1 MRERDLLLDDI
12 TSMNSGRTLPVS
24 SFFFMA
30 MLLAVCSKPVRVISG
45 AAILIAPLDPTYLLF
60 FPRVRLCF
68 GMIGLRPCC
77 SASVCSVTW

>member
-1 MRERDLLLDDI
+1 
-12 TSMNSGRTLPVS
+12 
-24 SFFFMA
+24 

-68 GMIGLRPCC
+68 GMIGLRPYC
-77 SASVCSVTW
+77 SASVYSLIWTFDFEMGMLGTRIPFVFTRPAVKAES